1 MIDIASISSLV
12 RVSTKA
18 LELNGCEGAHVCND
32 AWGST
37 STTTRTALSIWRYL
51 EYLDPG
57 SLPNALFA
65 DMRSIGRS
73 TKQLRAKEASE
84 SLNHAS
90 SPLALNCTH
99 RATSEYVS
107 NTSSAMAWRG

>member
-37 STTTRTALSIWRYL
+37 STTTRTALNVRIRKEHHS
-51 EYLDPG
+51 G
-57 SLPNALFA
+57 SVPNALLYA
-65 DMRSIGRS
+65 DMRSMGRS
-73 TKQLRAKEASE
+73 TKQLRTKEVRE
-84 SLNHAS
+84 
-90 SPLALNCTH
+90 
-99 RATSEYVS
+99 
-107 NTSSAMAWRG
+107 M